1 MANAKSYKL
10 YMHEYTTQPFDL
22 VNNEQYT
29 FHKLYIDGE
38 CQIDSF
44 LEAIENSSDKSEK
57 NALARIIG
65 NMSIISD
72 RIKLPK
78 TKFRHIEISERNDV
92 FEFKHDTLRIYVMF
106 QRPDMFV
113 VFGGFKK
120 NQKKDIKNI
129 ARRVAEFRK

>member
-1 MANAKSYKL
+1 
-10 YMHEYTTQPFDL
+10 MHEFTTQPFDL
-22 VNNEQYT
+22 VNNVQYT

-44 LEAIENSSDKSEK
+44 LDAIETGGSKTEK

-72 RIKLPK
+72 SIRLSDK
-78 TKFRHIEISERNDV
+78 KFRHIEEIGRKDV
-92 FEFKHDTLRIYVMF
+92 FEFKHETLRIYVIM

-120 NQKKDIKNI
+120 NQKKDIKNL
-129 ARRVAEFRK
+129 ARKISGF